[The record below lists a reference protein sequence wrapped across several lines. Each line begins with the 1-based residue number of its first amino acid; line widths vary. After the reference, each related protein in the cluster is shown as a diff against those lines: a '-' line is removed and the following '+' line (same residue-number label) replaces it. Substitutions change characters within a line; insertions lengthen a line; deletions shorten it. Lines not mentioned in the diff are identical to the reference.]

1 MKTYS
6 ISLIVGTISI
16 NREIIA
22 DSIESAMQKFSD
34 IYPATMETANRL
46 CLNAV
51 LVGKRIA

>member
-1 MKTYS
+1 MKTYR
-6 ISLIVGTISI
+6 ISLIVGTISV

-34 IYPATMETANRL
+34 IYPVTMETANRL